1 MPASPHPAR
10 TLKKV
15 RSMID
20 DLERPLAA
28 PPAAQLK
35 GDSPSPLA
43 HRDSFVAEARDL
55 LILAG
60 PLIFTQLAQMAVLAT
75 DVVLLGRLSASA
87 LAAAAIGNT
96 VYYFCWLVGS
106 GPASAVSPMIA
117 QLIGARPKETAG
129 VRHIAR
135 MGLWG
140 AILLPVPL
148 TPILLSTRWILDHL
162 GQDPVLAMG
171 AGQFAAMLCI
181 GLPFSFGF
189 QVLRNFAT
197 ALGKPN
203 AALWV
208 MLSSIIFNGVLAW
221 ALIFGHL
228 GFPKMGLVGAGLATS
243 LSAVWAFLA
252 MLVVIRMTVRLRAYR
267 IFRRFHR
274 PVWKKLREIFM
285 LGIPIGVTILFEAML
300 FNAMT
305 LVVGTFGGAALAAHQ
320 VALNFASVTFMVP
333 MGVALAATVRVG
345 RFAGAGDR
353 EGARR
358 AGFTAMVVG
367 AALISLFSVLMLV
380 AGEQIGGLYI
390 GGRDPASLEVIA
402 LVGLFLKVAAAF
414 QLFDALQV
422 VGAMSLRGLKDA
434 RMPMILA
441 GVSYWLIGAPICIV
455 LGVTLKME
463 GLGVWIGLAIG
474 LAAAAAAMCLRF
486 HLLTRRTL
494 PL

>member
-1 MPASPHPAR
+1 
-10 TLKKV
+10 
-15 RSMID
+15 MID
-20 DLERPLAA
+20 DLERPAAA
-28 PPAAQLK
+28 PPAAHLK
-35 GDSPSPLA
+35 GESPRSV
-43 HRDSFVAEARDL
+43 RTRESFMAEARDL

-60 PLIFTQLAQMAVLAT
+60 PLIVTQLAQMAVLAT
-75 DVVLLGRLSASA
+75 DVVLLGRLSANA
-87 LAAAAIGNT
+87 LAAAAIGNA

-117 QLIGARPKETAG
+117 QLIGARPDEKLG

-140 AILLPVPL
+140 AVLLPIPL
-148 TPILLSTRWILDHL
+148 IPILLSTEWILSHL
-162 GQDPVLAMG
+162 GQDPILAMG

-181 GLPFSFGF
+181 GIPFSFGF

-208 MLSSIIFNGVLAW
+208 MLSSILFNGVTAW
-221 ALIFGHL
+221 ALIFGQL
-228 GFPKMGLVGAGLATS
+228 GLPELGLVGAGLATS

-252 MLVVIRMTVRLRAYR
+252 MLAVIRLTPRLRSYR
-267 IFRRFHR
+267 IFTRLHR
-274 PVWKKLREIFM
+274 PVWRRLREIFV

-300 FNAMT
+300 FNIMT
-305 LVVGTFGGAALAAHQ
+305 LVVGTFGEAPLAAHQ

-367 AALISLFSVLMLV
+367 AALISVFAVFMV
-380 AGEQIGGLYI
+380 FAGEWIGGLYI
-390 GGRDPASLEVIA
+390 GGRDDASLEVIA
-402 LVGLFLKVAAAF
+402 MVGLFLKVAAAF
-414 QLFDALQV
+414 QIADALQV

-434 RMPMILA
+434 RWPMILA
-441 GVSYWLIGAPICIV
+441 GGAYWLAGAPVCIL
-455 LGVTLKME
+455 LGVWLKMD
-463 GLGVWIGLAIG
+463 GLGVWIGLAFG
-474 LAAAAAAMCLRF
+474 LAVAAVAMCLRF

>member
-1 MPASPHPAR
+1 
-10 TLKKV
+10 
-15 RSMID
+15 MID
-20 DLERPLAA
+20 ELERPQAA

-35 GDSPSPLA
+35 GDSPVVPTQ
-43 HRDSFVAEARDL
+43 RDRFVAEARDL

-75 DVVLLGRLSASA
+75 DVVLLGRLSANA

-96 VYYFCWLVGS
+96 VYYFCWLIGS

-117 QLIGARPKETAG
+117 QLIGARPTEKMG

-140 AILLPVPL
+140 AVLLPIPL
-148 TPILLSTRWILDHL
+148 IPILLSTRWILDHL

-208 MLSSIIFNGVLAW
+208 MLTSIIFNGLLAW
-221 ALIFGHL
+221 TLIFGHF
-228 GFPKMGLVGAGLATS
+228 GFPKLGLAGAGLATS
-243 LSAVWAFLA
+243 LSAVWAFLV
-252 MLVVIRMTVRLRAYR
+252 MLAVIRMTPKLRSYR
-267 IFRRFHR
+267 IFRRLHR
-274 PVWKKLREIFM
+274 PVWKRLREIFV
-285 LGIPIGVTILFEAML
+285 LGVPIGVTILFEAML

-367 AALISLFSVLMLV
+367 AGLISVFSVVMLL
-380 AGEQIGGLYI
+380 AGDAIGGLYI
-390 GGRDPASLEVIA
+390 GGRDEASLQVIA
-402 LVGLFLKVAAAF
+402 LVALFLKVAAAF
-414 QLFDALQV
+414 QVADALQV

-441 GVSYWLIGAPICIV
+441 GVSYWLVGAPICIV
-455 LGVTLKME
+455 LGVVLKMQ
-463 GLGVWIGLAIG
+463 GLGVWIGLALG
-474 LAAAAAAMCLRF
+474 LAAAATAMCVRF
-486 HLLTRRTL
+486 HRLTRTSL